1 MGRSGWWERSRCRSS
16 AIAGWWISRPAPVI
30 RPVAAGDVSLGVEHG
45 NADQVVDRGGHL
57 EPGSVALSASVA
69 ELVSAGDGPGTTE
82 WFRKAFA
89 DPLTHLVP
97 GVSSGSRVDR

>member
-1 MGRSGWWERSRCRSS
+1 MKSAGR
-16 AIAGWWISRPAPVI
+16 AIDGAKRVVGA
-30 RPVAAGDVSLGVEHG
+30 VSLSFFGDCGVVDLAARPGYPAGGGHG